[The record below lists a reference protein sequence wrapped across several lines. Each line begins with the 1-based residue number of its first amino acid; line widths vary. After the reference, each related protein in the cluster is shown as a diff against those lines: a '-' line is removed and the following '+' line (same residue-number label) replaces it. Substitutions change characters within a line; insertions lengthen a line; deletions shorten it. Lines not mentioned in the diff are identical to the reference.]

1 MTLLTD
7 FITIAGIVITLL
19 ILGLLFRIKNRQ
31 LHQKL
36 LILFFV
42 TLCSLLLNSY
52 AEVHEIAILFV
63 LTFLLSFCIEVF
75 IGPLLFLYIK
85 SLFEDNR
92 FLIRK
97 NWFHFI
103 PFLAFLLLIAT
114 PLLYYI
120 FTEQYLFDY
129 VKYFNDNSEIP
140 EIILMVFLI
149 GYLFA
154 SLRLFYKY
162 SHVMR
167 LNFSTID
174 ESNFR
179 WVKKM
184 LMGTLFVSIVS
195 LSITIYDFFV
205 SKLDWEVDYV
215 TLFSLIIWIAY
226 LGYYGV
232 NQTKVLLPEFLVLPE
247 VKEKNNSLSNP
258 LANTSEEELN
268 ALKADLIDCIENDK
282 PYLEEDLNLSTLA
295 QRLGTSDKKLSTLL
309 NKYMNTTFYD
319 LINSYRV
326 NSVKKKIGSSEF
338 DGLTLLGIA
347 YESGFKSKTSFNR
360 IFKKETGLSPSEY
373 KKSLEKVA

>member
-162 SHVMR
+162 SYVMR

-247 VKEKNNSLSNP
+247 V
-258 LANTSEEELN
+258 
-268 ALKADLIDCIENDK
+268 
-282 PYLEEDLNLSTLA
+282 
-295 QRLGTSDKKLSTLL
+295 R
-309 NKYMNTTFYD
+309 
-319 LINSYRV
+319 R
-326 NSVKKKIGSSEF
+326 KI
-338 DGLTLLGIA
+338 IA
-347 YESGFKSKTSFNR
+347 
-360 IFKKETGLSPSEY
+360 
-373 KKSLEKVA
+373 